1 MNATGIVTRRKKIN
15 AVIQGEFGNPYL
27 LIKLLLLQR
36 FFSRGSVNS
45 A

>member
-1 MNATGIVTRRKKIN
+1 MNATGTVTKRKKIN
-15 AVIQGEFGNPYL
+15 AVIQGECGNPYL

-36 FFSRGSVNS
+36 FFSLGSVNT